1 MITYTMPA
9 YRIYIHIYIYIYIYT
24 HAYICVCR
32 FVDIMHYVC
41 AFGEY

>member
-9 YRIYIHIYIYIYIYT
+9 YIIYIYIYMYIYIYIHT
-24 HAYICVCR
+24 YICVCR
-32 FVDIMHYVC
+32 FVDIMHYAC